1 MTRLLLG
8 LCWLL
13 PSLLLAQDELFFP
26 DTLHFVEPVDE
37 TLVISADKVGV
48 IHSELPEL
56 QASVIETEGPWY
68 GSRYVLA
75 VKAPAGFVLL
85 PITGDD
91 HLNVIE
97 VSAEDVLGNGH
108 LQAVVRTMHYLGHT
122 GWVHAIHER
131 DWRVR
136 VWDLQARRC
145 VLDLTTGY
153 SSEEW
158 TNHFVPDSTGLLPY
172 EERAMLSSEGEA
184 FCETYEPGF
193 APKELVLLRTDDC
206 PMDEGGL
213 DLPSKAGQRIVYR
226 LDGTHWL
233 KQ

>member
-1 MTRLLLG
+1 MVRLLLG

-26 DTLHFVEPVDE
+26 DTLIFLEPADE
-37 TLVISADKVGV
+37 MLVISADRVGTV
-48 IHSELPEL
+48 IIELPEL

-75 VKAPAGFVLL
+75 VKAPAGFTLL

-91 HLNVIE
+91 YVNEIE
-97 VSAEDVLGNGH
+97 VSAVDVLSNGH
-108 LQAVVRTMHYLGHT
+108 LQAVVRTMHYRGHT
-122 GWVHAIHER
+122 GWEHAIHER

-136 VWDLQARRC
+136 VWDLQARCC
-145 VLDLTTGY
+145 VLNLTTGY
-153 SSEEW
+153 SREEW
-158 TNHFVPDSTGLLPY
+158 TNYFAPDSTGLLPY

-184 FCETYEPGF
+184 FCETYQPTFTRKG
-193 APKELVLLRTDDC
+193 LMLLRTDDC
-206 PMDEGGL
+206 PMDEGGF
-213 DLPSKAGQRIVYR
+213 DLPSKVGQRIVYR
-226 LDGTHWL
+226 LDGGRWL